1 MLDYNHRPKF
11 FEQVTAVIDE
21 ALTAEHASRTP
32 RHYLGASRLGVACER
47 ALQYEYA
54 QAPVDPG
61 RELPGRVLRIF
72 EVGHAL
78 EALAI
83 RWLRLAGFDLHTEK
97 ADGGQ
102 FGFSVAGGR
111 IQGHVDGILAGGPE
125 TLGLAYPA
133 LWECKTMNAR
143 AWRETVKRGVSQAK
157 PVYAAQIAVYQA
169 YMEASVPGISQNPA
183 LFTAINKDTN
193 SGSSGYRSTADS
205 PSACRTAPCE
215 SFRPPRRASSCR
227 ASPPRRRTT
236 SARAAR
242 GRTVVGVRHDGGQ
255 HHLARFQRRAGPTR
269 SP

>member
-21 ALTAEHASRTP
+21 ALTAEQASRTP
-32 RHYLGASRLGVACER
+32 RSYLGASRLGVACER

-183 LFTAINKDTN
+183 LFTAINKDTQELWFE
-193 SGSSGYRSTADS
+193 RV
-205 PSACRTAPCE
+205 P
-215 SFRPPRRASSCR
+215 F
-227 ASPPRRRTT
+227 
-236 SARAAR
+236 
-242 GRTVVGVRHDGGQ
+242 DGG
-255 HHLARFQRRAGPTR
+255 LAQRMSDRAVRIIQATEAGELLPRLSTTPTHYECKGCAWQDR
-269 SP
+269 CWSQA

>member
-32 RHYLGASRLGVACER
+32 RSYLGASRLGVACER

-54 QAPVDPG
+54 HAPVDPG

-72 EVGHAL
+72 EVGHVL

-143 AWRETVKRGVSQAK
+143 AWRETVKRGVAQAK

-183 LFTAINKDTN
+183 LFTAINKDTQELWFE
-193 SGSSGYRSTADS
+193 RV
-205 PSACRTAPCE
+205 P
-215 SFRPPRRASSCR
+215 F
-227 ASPPRRRTT
+227 
-236 SARAAR
+236 
-242 GRTVVGVRHDGGQ
+242 DGG
-255 HHLARFQRRAGPTR
+255 LAQRMSDRAVRIIQATEAGELLPRLATTPTHQECKGCAWQDR
-269 SP
+269 CWSQA